1 MDTAAD
7 AVDKKRKKNE
17 EEEEEKWKYNILF
30 SCDILNFPQYES
42 FTCAATK

>member
-7 AVDKKRKKNE
+7 AVDDTE
-17 EEEEEKWKYNILF
+17 EKKWKYNILF
-30 SCDILNFPQYES
+30 SSDILNFPQYES